1 MKQIVTN
8 LDRHGRVVIPA
19 EFRRVLGLQKGD
31 AIVVRRE
38 GGELRIFTREEAI
51 RRAQEIVGRHTAGGR
66 SLVAE
71 LVSERREEATR
82 E

>member
-38 GGELRIFTREEAI
+38 GSELRIFTREEAI